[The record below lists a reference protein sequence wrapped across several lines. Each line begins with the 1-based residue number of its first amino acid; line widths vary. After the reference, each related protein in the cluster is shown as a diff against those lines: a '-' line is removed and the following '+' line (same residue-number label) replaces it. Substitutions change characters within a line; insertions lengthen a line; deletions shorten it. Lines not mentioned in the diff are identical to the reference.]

1 MSHGSVRAA
10 YGPRA
15 TEYTALFGTIE
26 STHPADQTLIAAWA
40 RGLGGKV
47 IDAGCGPGQWTNFLH
62 ALRVDAEGVD
72 IVPEFIESA
81 RQHYPNTAFR
91 VGSLEQ
97 LQVPDQS
104 LAGILAWYS
113 LIHTSPDDIPT
124 VLAEFARCLAP
135 GGSLLM
141 GFFEGETVEE
151 FPHAVMP
158 AYFWPVAEM
167 GKCLDRAGFL
177 VTSSNSRKDPD
188 ARPHA
193 SIIPTRTP
201 GPALVP

>member
-1 MSHGSVRAA
+1 MSHGSVRSA
-10 YGPRA
+10 YGARA
-15 TEYTALFGTIE
+15 KEYTELFGTIDN
-26 STHPADQTLIAAWA
+26 THPADQALIAAWA

-47 IDAGCGPGQWTNFLH
+47 IDAGCGPGQWTHFLH
-62 ALRVDAEGVD
+62 ALGVDAEGVD

-81 RQHYPNTAFR
+81 RQ
-91 VGSLEQ
+91 
-97 LQVPDQS
+97 
-104 LAGILAWYS
+104 LAWYS

-177 VTSSNSRKDPD
+177 VTSSNFRKDPD

-193 SIIPTRTP
+193 SIIATRTP
-201 GPALVP
+201 GPALIP